1 MKLGIKWTVLF
12 LVSMCMNAT
21 FGDTNEYFRLDSR
34 NGRACLVQ
42 PDGTPFF
49 SLGVNHIQ
57 NILQKTNRGDVEQ
70 ACEEAYKNLQKW
82 GFNTAGYGS
91 PRALCKRMPY
101 FAPIYLTKNAN
112 YHGDHEFEYPD
123 VFDPAVQEQFRKIIR
138 YEVKQQENH
147 PNLIGYYWTDT
158 PQWNL
163 KRAQE
168 TRGTDWVSAIRQL
181 PEGAPGK
188 RRYRAFM
195 ASGDA
200 SDEAFLRL
208 IAREL
213 YRVIGEETRRLAPD
227 TLIFGERYLI
237 HDHPICVV
245 EEALPYID
253 VLSIQPGGAIFPAA
267 YFDELYALHQKP
279 ILLCDHQ
286 CSFPTPAHAKT
297 MWQQMK
303 SEDAAGRAYAVYVNE
318 AVHKPYILGYQRCQY
333 IDVFEAHIGVLK
345 QGMLQEDQSPYKTL
359 ADHVSQANQI
369 VLKIFEVQGVQ

>member
-1 MKLGIKWTVLF
+1 MKVEFKYIALF
-12 LVSMCMNAT
+12 LVSICMNIT
-21 FGDTNEYFRLDSR
+21 YGNTHDRFRLESR
-34 NGRACLVQ
+34 SGRDCLVH

-57 NILQKTNRGDVEQ
+57 NILQKTNRGEVEQ
-70 ACEEAYKNLQKW
+70 VCEEAYENLKKW

-101 FAPIYLTKNAN
+101 FAPIYLTKNAH
-112 YHGDHEFEYPD
+112 YHGDHEFDYPD
-123 VFDPAVQEQFRKIIR
+123 VFDPAVQEQFRETIEDEIL
-138 YEVKQQENH
+138 QQENH

-158 PQWNL
+158 PQWDL
-163 KRAQE
+163 KRTQE

-181 PEGAPGK
+181 PEDAPGK
-188 RRYRAFM
+188 IRYREFM
-195 ASGDA
+195 ESHDT

-237 HDHPICVV
+237 HDHPACVV

-253 VLSIQPGGAIFPAA
+253 VLSIQPGGAIFPAT
-267 YFDELYALHQKP
+267 YFDELYALYQKP

-286 CSFPTPAHAKT
+286 CSFPTSRYAKT

-303 SEDAAGRAYAVYVNE
+303 SEDAAGKAYAVYVNE

-333 IDVFEAHIGVLK
+333 IDVFETHIGVLK
-345 QGMLQEDQSPYKTL
+345 QGILQEDQSPYKTL
-359 ADHVSQANQI
+359 AEHVSRANQI
-369 VLKIFEVQGVQ
+369 VLKIFEAHVVP